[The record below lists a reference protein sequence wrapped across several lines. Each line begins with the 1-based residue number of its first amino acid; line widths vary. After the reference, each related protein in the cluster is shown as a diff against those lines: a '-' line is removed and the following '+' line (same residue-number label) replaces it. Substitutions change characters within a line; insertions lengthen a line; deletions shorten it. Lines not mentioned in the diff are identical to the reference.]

1 MSSEEDL
8 PKGAK
13 LFTIDRNREVRVSE
27 FENDSIQTSIVYE
40 MNLGLQTITSQTYSF
55 PDFLADIGG
64 LACCLSAIFGAVVMI
79 LSYNS
84 AYHYITQATYEVEE

>member
-1 MSSEEDL
+1 MRL
-8 PKGAK
+8 Q
-13 LFTIDRNREVRVSE
+13 E

-40 MNLGLQTITSQTYSF
+40 MNLDLQKISSHIYSF

-64 LACCLSAIFGAVVMI
+64 LACCLSAFFTVFVMV

-84 AYHYITQATYEVEE
+84 AYHYITQAIY